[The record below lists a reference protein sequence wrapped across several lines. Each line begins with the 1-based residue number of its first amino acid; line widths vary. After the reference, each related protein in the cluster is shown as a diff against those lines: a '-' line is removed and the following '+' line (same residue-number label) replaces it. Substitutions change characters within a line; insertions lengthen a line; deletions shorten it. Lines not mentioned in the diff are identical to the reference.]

1 MASCLQKSRILI
13 GLSTTHAVSY
23 VERAGLSETA
33 VAANLH
39 GRSRPLSSAR
49 HERAW
54 LLSAAEWGHDHDL
67 ARG

>member
-49 HERAW
+49 QKRAP
-54 LLSAAEWGHDHDL
+54 
-67 ARG
+67 R